1 MLHETPLI
9 ATLTLAF
16 VGASV
21 LGLVAGRLRL
31 PPILGYLLAGVALG
45 PSTPGFTANPELASE
60 LAEIG
65 VILLMF
71 GVGLHFSYR
80 DLVKVQSIALPGAIA
95 QIVVATLLG
104 AGLASG
110 MGWPLASGL
119 TFGLALSVAST
130 VVLVRALEERQLLD
144 TQSGHIAVGWLVIED
159 LVMVAALVFLP
170 VIAGALPG
178 GRPDVFAEHGGVG
191 LSLAATFGKLAAFVA
206 LMILVGRR
214 VIPWSLAK
222 VASLGSRELF
232 TLTVLSMAV
241 GVAYG
246 AAKLFDVSFA
256 LGAFA
261 AGMILKESEL
271 SHKAGDNILPL
282 RDAFAVLF
290 FVSVGML
297 FDPRTLLERPLAVL
311 ATVLTIVVGKSVA
324 AFLIVRAFR
333 HPQDTAVLI
342 AASLAQIGE
351 FSFILTSMSQNLGL
365 LTEEARDLVLAGAIG
380 SILLNPA
387 VFSLATE
394 MRARRLGRTPIRD
407 LGDEL
412 PKVDIATPHQSELAD
427 HVIVVGYGRVGR
439 RVKEAL
445 DRDGVKAAV
454 IETDIERVEA
464 LRRNAEIAI
473 LGNATREEVLL
484 AAGAKT
490 AVCLVLAI
498 PDGFEAGEIVGRAR
512 ALNPQLRI
520 VARAHS
526 EEQTDRLLAS
536 GADRVVM
543 GESEI
548 ARAMLADL
556 SEAGI
561 LLPPQPE
568 QGLEAVAR
576 SP

>member
-1 MLHETPLI
+1 MLQETPLI

-21 LGLVAGRLRL
+21 MGLIAGRLRL

-95 QIVVATLLG
+95 QIAVATLLG
-104 AGLASG
+104 AGLALG
-110 MGWPLASGL
+110 MGWPLAGGL

-144 TQSGHIAVGWLVIED
+144 TRSGHIAVGWLVVED

-297 FDPRTLLERPLAVL
+297 FDPGTLIERPLAVL

-351 FSFILTSMSQNLGL
+351 FSFILTSMGMSLGIL
-365 LTEEARDLVLAGAIG
+365 PEESRDLVLAGSIG

-387 VFSLATE
+387 VF
-394 MRARRLGRTPIRD
+394 
-407 LGDEL
+407 
-412 PKVDIATPHQSELAD
+412 
-427 HVIVVGYGRVGR
+427 
-439 RVKEAL
+439 
-445 DRDGVKAAV
+445 
-454 IETDIERVEA
+454 
-464 LRRNAEIAI
+464 
-473 LGNATREEVLL
+473 
-484 AAGAKT
+484 
-490 AVCLVLAI
+490 
-498 PDGFEAGEIVGRAR
+498 
-512 ALNPQLRI
+512 
-520 VARAHS
+520 
-526 EEQTDRLLAS
+526 
-536 GADRVVM
+536 
-543 GESEI
+543 
-548 ARAMLADL
+548 
-556 SEAGI
+556 
-561 LLPPQPE
+561 
-568 QGLEAVAR
+568 
-576 SP
+576 